1 MDKEFEKVYMEQH
14 DREMTWRIHKLVFF
28 AILIAPVF
36 YILTKLG
43 IFHMTY
49 RGIIMYMVYTGG
61 TWLFVEVLLRFK
73 CYIVTKYLQLLF
85 LTLLIAA
92 ISSDANFGIYLT
104 YFAIPLVSC
113 VYFDWTL
120 TLLISIAGYVGMIG
134 FLYPR
139 AIKIVELNKVNVAD
153 AFTYFES
160 IGIGY
165 SIEYIFM
172 MSFAIMVV
180 YHGREIRKNYFETQK
195 DKLSAESAS
204 VAKTSF
210 LANMSHEIRTPINA
224 IIGMNEM
231 ILRESREKTIVHYA
245 DNIKNASKNLLALIN
260 DVLDFSKVESGK
272 MEIVE
277 AAYQTSSM
285 LNDLVNMIQPRI
297 NERGLNFKLDI
308 DEQIPCELY
317 GDEVR
322 IRQVV
327 TNLLTNAAKYTEQ
340 GSVTL
345 KMRCTRLPKENV
357 IRLDVAVIDTGIG
370 IRKADQEQL
379 FQTFQRVDMQK
390 NHKVEG
396 TGLGLALSKQLLELM
411 GSRLLLDSEYGRG
424 SAFFFG
430 IEQKIVDDSPIG
442 DYKKMYER
450 SLINSTRYHE
460 TFQAPNA
467 RILVVDD
474 TRMNLEVCRGLLKKT
489 RIQIDTA
496 DSGMECLN
504 MIMRQQYHIIF
515 LDHKMPGMDG
525 VECLQRMRERGI
537 LEGSGTRVIALT
549 ANAVSGAREFYME
562 RGFDDYLSKPIQGE
576 KLEEIICQYLPPQLL
591 CIPKTEEMDEEVENV
606 SMPAID
612 GINIED
618 AMRFAGGDQLSY
630 INTLRLYYDE
640 YETKHDKL
648 KTFFEERNAA
658 EYQIVVHSV
667 KSTSKQIG
675 ANDLSEQA
683 RILEEAADNG
693 TLFERAVLHV
703 EMLEKFDALCGQ
715 IKEVLAAFEEEK
727 EGTEL
732 LPVTPEQLREFCK
745 SLQESVYAYDIEEIQ
760 QKIHALCTY
769 DYLADIK
776 NSIQKAA
783 DDFDYDAVTDELI
796 RLEQLLPKEC

>member
-1 MDKEFEKVYMEQH
+1 MDKEFEKEYMEKH

-28 AILIAPVF
+28 AIFIAPIF
-36 YILTKLG
+36 YILTKLE

-49 RGIIMYMVYTGG
+49 RGIIMYTVYAGG
-61 TWLFVEVLLRFK
+61 TWLLVEVLLRFK

-113 VYFDWTL
+113 IYFDWTL
-120 TLLISIAGYVGMIG
+120 TLLISIAGYIGMIG

-345 KMRCTRLPKENV
+345 KMRCTRLPQGNM

-379 FQTFQRVDMQK
+379 FQTFQRVDMKK

-549 ANAVSGAREFYME
+549 ANAVSGAREFYLE

-591 CIPKTEEMDEEVENV
+591 CIPKTEEVAEEVENV

-618 AMRFAGGDQLSY
+618 AMRFAGGDQLAY

-715 IKEVLAAFEEEK
+715 IKETLAAFEEEK
-727 EGTEL
+727 EETEL
-732 LPVTPEQLREFCK
+732 LPVTPEQLRDFCK
-745 SLQESVYAYDIEEIQ
+745 SLQESVDAYDIDEIQ

-776 NSIQKAA
+776 NGIQKAA

-796 RLEQLLPKEC
+796 RLERLLPKEC